1 MSTQVA
7 LVTGGATRLGRQFA
21 EALAEAGYD
30 IALHVNSSQK
40 EAEEV
45 AEVIRGQGRECEIF
59 CCDFL
64 QEDVGELI
72 ARVVQRFPRLSVLV
86 NSASAYQPAPLAETD
101 MAMLE
106 TQFRVNL
113 FTPLLL
119 IRHFAAAVEE
129 GRVVNII
136 DNKVAYHQY
145 PYAAYL
151 LSKKSLADLT
161 RMAALEFAP
170 RIRINGIAPG
180 VVLPASQRTSDYIQW
195 RIEGIP
201 LARQGDPA
209 QLIQALH
216 YLLDN
221 PFVAGQILFVDGG
234 ESINLEGRHSEN
246 YSQDLPRDNG

>member
-1 MSTQVA
+1 MHQQAA
-7 LVTGGATRLGRQFA
+7 LVTGGATRLGRYFS
-21 EALAEAGYD
+21 EALADAGYD
-30 IALHVNSSQK
+30 IALHVNRSHE

-45 AEVIRGQGRECEIF
+45 ANSIRTKGRECEIF
-59 CCDFL
+59 HCDFL
-64 QEDVGELI
+64 SDEPRDLI
-72 ARVVQRFPRLSVLV
+72 QAAKRRFPGLNLLL
-86 NSASAYQPAPLAETD
+86 NSASAYEPAPLAATEL
-101 MAMLE
+101 AILE
-106 TQFRVNL
+106 TQFRVNM

-119 IRHFAAAVEE
+119 TRHFAETVQE
-129 GRVVNII
+129 GQVINII

-151 LSKKSLADLT
+151 LSKKSLAEMT

-180 VVLPASQRTSDYIQW
+180 VVLPASQRTNDYIEW

-201 LARQGDPA
+201 LKRQGHPSH
-209 QLIQALH
+209 LVQALH

-221 PFVAGQILFVDGG
+221 HFVVGQILFVDGG

-246 YSQDLPRDNG
+246 YGP

>member
-1 MSTQVA
+1 MYQQAA
-7 LVTGGATRLGRQFA
+7 LITGGATRLGRFFS
-21 EALAEAGYD
+21 EALADAGFD
-30 IALHVNSSQK
+30 IALHVNRSRE

-45 AEVIRGQGRECEIF
+45 ANSIRSKGRECEIF
-59 CCDFL
+59 HCDFL
-64 QEDVGELI
+64 SEGLSEELRDLI
-72 ARVVQRFPRLSVLV
+72 QAAKKRFPGLNLLL
-86 NSASAYQPAPLAETD
+86 NSASSYTSAPIAASEL
-101 MAMLE
+101 AMLE
-106 TQFRVNL
+106 AQFRVNM

-119 IRHFAAAVEE
+119 TRHFAQAVEE
-129 GRVVNII
+129 GQVINII

-151 LSKKSLADLT
+151 LSKKSLAEMT

-170 RIRINGIAPG
+170 RIRVNGIAPG
-180 VVLPASQRTSDYIQW
+180 VVLPASQRTSDYVEW

-201 LARQGDPA
+201 LKRQGKPA
-209 QLIQALH
+209 YLVQALH

-246 YSQDLPRDNG
+246 YIPRP

>member
-1 MSTQVA
+1 MHQQAA
-7 LVTGGATRLGRQFA
+7 LITGGATRLGRYFC
-21 EALAEAGYD
+21 EALADAGYD
-30 IALHVNSSQK
+30 IALHVNRSRK

-45 AEVIRGQGRECEIF
+45 ANGIRAKGRECEIF
-59 CCDFL
+59 SCDFL
-64 QEDVGELI
+64 NDDLNQLLQS
-72 ARVVQRFPRLSVLV
+72 AKQRFPGLNLLL
-86 NSASAYQPAPLAETD
+86 NSASAYEPAPIATTEL
-101 MAMLE
+101 AMLE
-106 TQFRVNL
+106 TQFRVNM

-119 IRHFAAAVEE
+119 TRHFAEAVQE
-129 GRVVNII
+129 GQVINII

-151 LSKKSLADLT
+151 LSKNSLAEMT

-180 VVLPASQRTSDYIQW
+180 VVLPASQRTSDYIEW
-195 RIEGIP
+195 RVEGIP
-201 LARQGDPA
+201 LKRQGDPKH
-209 QLIQALH
+209 LVQALH

-246 YSQDLPRDNG
+246 YTPPP

>member
-1 MSTQVA
+1 MHQQAA
-7 LVTGGATRLGRQFA
+7 LVTGGATRLGRFFS
-21 EALAEAGYD
+21 EALADAGFD
-30 IALHVNSSQK
+30 IALHVNRSRE

-45 AEVIRGQGRECEIF
+45 ANSIRTKGRECEIF
-59 CCDFL
+59 HCDFL
-64 QEDVGELI
+64 SDEPRDLI
-72 ARVVQRFPRLSVLV
+72 QAAKSRFPGLNLLL
-86 NSASAYQPAPLAETD
+86 NSASAYEPALIAATEL
-101 MAMLE
+101 AMLE
-106 TQFRVNL
+106 TQFRVNM

-119 IRHFAAAVEE
+119 TRHFAKEVKE
-129 GRVVNII
+129 GQVINII

-151 LSKKSLADLT
+151 LSKKSLAEMT

-180 VVLPASQRTSDYIQW
+180 VVLPASQRTSDYIEW

-201 LARQGDPA
+201 LKRQGHPDH
-209 QLIQALH
+209 LVQALH

-246 YSQDLPRDNG
+246 YSA

>member
-1 MSTQVA
+1 MHQHAA
-7 LVTGGATRLGRQFA
+7 LVTGGATRLGRYFC
-21 EALAEAGYD
+21 EALADAGYD
-30 IALHVNSSQK
+30 IALHVNRSRE

-45 AEVIRGQGRECEIF
+45 ASGIRAKRRECEILS
-59 CCDFL
+59 CDFL
-64 QEDVGELI
+64 SDEPDDLI
-72 ARVVQRFPRLSVLV
+72 QAAKRRFPGLNLLL
-86 NSASAYQPAPLAETD
+86 NSASAYAPAVIAETEL
-101 MAMLE
+101 AMLE
-106 TQFRVNL
+106 TQFRVNM

-119 IRHFAAAVEE
+119 TRHFAEAVEE
-129 GRVVNII
+129 GQVINII

-151 LSKKSLADLT
+151 LSKKSLAEMT

-180 VVLPASQRTSDYIQW
+180 VVLPASQRTSDYIEW

-201 LARQGDPA
+201 LKRQGDPEH
-209 QLIQALH
+209 LVQALH
-216 YLLDN
+216 YLLNN

-246 YSQDLPRDNG
+246 YSA